1 MQNLFMP
8 SETIAC
14 VEQNYVGKFFKVPNK
29 SYSETMTKEKI
40 KALFSVYITAINQV
54 FGGRALIMQ
63 KTRAIK
69 GDTIVPIV
77 SYEYVYNNCQG
88 ISAYT
93 DEGYYAVTVNGYRI
107 RDILDSGVLRFTNSI
122 NGAKDI
128 VDGIS
133 SALDVPKAAVKRI
146 LVNFFYHSAFETFP
160 AFLDAVLA
168 TGKSNVFE
176 FDVCA
181 SYTCSFGEGIP
192 EMGDAIEIY
201 HESKAAQDQSLAC
214 DEVDI
219 LGWKNPVT
227 QTATFEKRLNDFC
240 TFFDQVLAEK
250 DVGPTPADDTEFA
263 DECDECD
270 ECCAEAEQEPEKE
283 NCVDPLK
290 EIKEDVAKPCDSE
303 CTCKP
308 RGHEE
313 PIWYRCESDGS
324 DIKKRIPIKDDDHE
338 EFNKEEECE
347 ERCDESCK
355 EPCDPDTVLVIS
367 RTENGKTETERY
379 YNEDAK
385 KKIAEMNDSRVT
397 PRQMNERIGNLEKA
411 VKFLS
416 QPPVFYSPFHSLLFR
431 DLFDSF

>member
-14 VEQNYVGKFFKVPNK
+14 IEQNYVGKFFKVPNK

-40 KALFSVYITAINQV
+40 RSLFNVYITAINQV
-54 FGGRALIMQ
+54 FGGRAIIMQ

-69 GDTIVPIV
+69 GNAIVPIV

-88 ISAYT
+88 ISTYT

-133 SALDVPKAAVKRI
+133 LTLDVPKAAVKRI

-160 AFLDAVLA
+160 AFLDTVLA

-240 TFFDQVLAEK
+240 TFFDHVLAAK
-250 DVGPTPADDTEFA
+250 DIGPTPADDTEFA

-270 ECCAEAEQEPEKE
+270 GCDECCAEAEQEPEKE
-283 NCVDPLK
+283 NRVDPLK

-308 RGHEE
+308 RGQEQC
-313 PIWYRCESDGS
+313 ITN
-324 DIKKRIPIKDDDHE
+324 KRIPIKDYDDE
-338 EFNKEEECE
+338 EVDKK
-347 ERCDESCK
+347 DEDADVPS
-355 EPCDPDTVLVIS
+355 DPNTVLVIS
-367 RTENGKTETERY
+367 RTENGKTKTERY
-379 YNEDAK
+379 YDEAAK
-385 KKIAEMNDSRVT
+385 KKISEMEDSKN
-397 PRQMNERIGNLEKA
+397 QDDRIGNLEKA

-416 QPPVFYSPFHSLLFR
+416 QPPVFYSPFHSILFR

>member
-14 VEQNYVGKFFKVPNK
+14 IEQNYVGKFFKVPNK

-40 KALFSVYITAINQV
+40 RSLFNVYITAINQV
-54 FGGRALIMQ
+54 FGGRAIIMQ

-69 GDTIVPIV
+69 GNTIVPIV

-88 ISAYT
+88 ISTYT

-128 VDGIS
+128 VDGIAL
-133 SALDVPKAAVKRI
+133 ALDVPKAAVKRI

-160 AFLDAVLA
+160 AFLDTVLA

-240 TFFDQVLAEK
+240 TFFDQVLSAK
-250 DVGPTPADDTEFA
+250 DIGPTPADDTEFA
-263 DECDECD
+263 DECDGCDGCD
-270 ECCAEAEQEPEKE
+270 ECCTEAEQEPEKE

-290 EIKEDVAKPCDSE
+290 EIKEDVAKPCDTE

-308 RGHEE
+308 RGQEQC
-313 PIWYRCESDGS
+313 ITNR
-324 DIKKRIPIKDDDHE
+324 RIPIKDYDDE
-338 EFNKEEECE
+338 EVDKK
-347 ERCDESCK
+347 DEDADVPS
-355 EPCDPDTVLVIS
+355 DPSTVLVIS
-367 RTENGKTETERY
+367 RTENGKTKTERY
-379 YNEDAK
+379 YDEAAK
-385 KKIAEMNDSRVT
+385 KKISEMEDSKN
-397 PRQMNERIGNLEKA
+397 QDDRIGNLEKA

-416 QPPVFYSPFHSLLFR
+416 QPPVFYSPFHSILFR

>member
-40 KALFSVYITAINQV
+40 RSLFNVYITAINQV
-54 FGGRALIMQ
+54 FGGRAIIMQ

-88 ISAYT
+88 ISTYT

-160 AFLDAVLA
+160 AFLDTVLA

-181 SYTCSFGEGIP
+181 SYTCSFCEGIP

-240 TFFDQVLAEK
+240 TFFDHVLAEK
-250 DVGPTPADDTEFA
+250 DIGPTPADDTEFA

-290 EIKEDVAKPCDSE
+290 EIKEDVAKPCGSE

-308 RGHEE
+308 RGQEQC
-313 PIWYRCESDGS
+313 ITS
-324 DIKKRIPIKDDDHE
+324 KRIPIKDYDDE
-338 EFNKEEECE
+338 EV
-347 ERCDESCK
+347 DEKDEDTDVPS
-355 EPCDPDTVLVIS
+355 DPNTVLVIS
-367 RTENGKTETERY
+367 RTENGKTKTERY
-379 YNEDAK
+379 YDEEAK
-385 KKIAEMNDSRVT
+385 KKISEMEYSKNQDD
-397 PRQMNERIGNLEKA
+397 RIGNLEKA

-416 QPPVFYSPFHSLLFR
+416 QPPVFYSPFHSILFR

>member
-1 MQNLFMP
+1 MP

-14 VEQNYVGKFFKVPNK
+14 IEQNYVGKFFKVPNK

-40 KALFSVYITAINQV
+40 RSLFNVYITAINQV
-54 FGGRALIMQ
+54 FGGRAIIMQ

-69 GDTIVPIV
+69 GNAIVPIV

-88 ISAYT
+88 ISTYT

-133 SALDVPKAAVKRI
+133 LTLDVPKAAVKRI

-160 AFLDAVLA
+160 AFLDTVLA

-240 TFFDQVLAEK
+240 TFFDHVLAAK
-250 DVGPTPADDTEFA
+250 DIGPTPADDTEFA

-270 ECCAEAEQEPEKE
+270 GCDECCAEAEQEPEKE
-283 NCVDPLK
+283 NRVDPLK

-308 RGHEE
+308 RGQEQC
-313 PIWYRCESDGS
+313 ITN
-324 DIKKRIPIKDDDHE
+324 KRIPIKDYDDE
-338 EFNKEEECE
+338 EVDKK
-347 ERCDESCK
+347 DEDADVPS
-355 EPCDPDTVLVIS
+355 DPNTVLVIS
-367 RTENGKTETERY
+367 RTENGKTKTERY
-379 YNEDAK
+379 YDEAAK
-385 KKIAEMNDSRVT
+385 KKISEMEDSKN
-397 PRQMNERIGNLEKA
+397 QDDRIGNLEKA

-416 QPPVFYSPFHSLLFR
+416 QPPVFYSPFHSILFR